1 MESITPYKSRYK
13 IRFVT
18 AASLFDGH
26 DATINI
32 MRRILQSTGA
42 EVIHLGHNRS
52 VDEIVNCAI
61 QEDVQGIALTS
72 YQGGHV
78 EYFKYMHDLL
88 AERGA
93 GHIKIFGGGG
103 GVFLPQEIAELQAY
117 GITKIYSPD
126 DGRTMGLQGMI
137 NHMMEACDFLTPTS
151 LSPALS
157 FGEGAEGM
165 RKPMMDKGDIARL
178 ITAAE
183 LGSLS
188 PALSEGE
195 GAEKQVSPIGGDLEG
210 ASSAPVLGITGTG
223 GSGKSSLVDEIV
235 RRYLM
240 ETDKTLAI
248 ISVDPSKRKTGGALL
263 GDRIR
268 MNAINS
274 PRVYMR
280 SLATRQANLALSK
293 HVQEAIDICKA
304 AGYDLVI
311 VETSGIGQ
319 SDTMITD
326 YCDVSLYVMTPEFGA
341 ATQLEK
347 IDMLDFADVVALN
360 KFDKRGALDAIRD
373 VRKQYRRN
381 HMLFDAKDEDLPVYG
396 TMASQFNDPGMNTL
410 FTALM
415 KTVKVKTGVD
425 LIGAGSGV
433 TGAEQGESEKIYIIP
448 PDRIRYLAEIAESS
462 TAYTDWV
469 NEQCKIA
476 QQMFN
481 VRGTISLM
489 NSLSPALSEGEGAAK
504 KVSPI
509 GGDLEGAY
517 NHLEDHLHAD
527 CKRLLKEWP
536 ETVAKYK
543 ADNFIYKVRDKEIK
557 QPLYYTSLSQLKI
570 PKIALP
576 KYEAWGDI
584 LRWLLTENVPGEFPY
599 AAGVFPLKREGEDP
613 TRMFAGEGGPERT
626 NKRFHY
632 VSLGQPAHRLSTAF
646 DSVTL
651 YGEDPHERPDIY
663 GKIGNSGVSIATL
676 DDAKKLYSGF
686 DLCHASTSVSMT
698 INGPAPMLLG
708 FFMNAAIDQQCEKYI
723 TEHGLQHL
731 VEDAYRRVYDEKG
744 LERPRYQGA
753 SPQPSPKEREQETLA
768 KEKFETAD
776 ITLWEILKINS
787 LEHRQNPTEAENI
800 IWQFLRN
807 KQTGYKIRRQHA
819 IDGYIADFVCLNK
832 GLVIEIDG
840 GYHQFNTEQDEVRT
854 TVLNYYGFKVIRF
867 TNEAVTTDTQGVVD
881 LIKSTLD
888 KQPERNVYAKTSSE
902 NEPERKVS
910 PIGGDLEGA
919 SFGEDLGE
927 ATIGGDL
934 EGALL
939 PIGNNGL
946 GLMLLGLTGDQ
957 VLSADVYEQIRA
969 YAIATVRGTVQAD
982 ILKEDQAQNTCIF
995 STEFALRM
1003 MGDIQ
1008 QYFIQQKVRNFYSV
1022 SISGYHI
1029 AEAGANPITQL
1040 AFTLSNGFTYV
1051 EYYLSRG
1058 MNIDDFAPNLSF
1070 FFSNGID
1077 PEYSVIG
1084 RVARRIWAKAI
1095 KNKYKG
1101 NDRSQKL
1108 KYHIQTSGRSLHA
1121 QEIDFNDIRTT
1132 LQALY
1137 AIYDNCNS
1145 LHTNAYDEAITTP
1158 TEESVRRAMAIQ
1170 LIINRELGLAKNEN
1184 PIQGA
1189 FIIEEL
1195 TDLVEQAV
1203 LTEFKAINDRGGVLG
1218 AMETMY
1224 QRSKIQEESLYYE
1237 TLKHTGEYPIIGV
1250 NTFLNKK
1257 GSPTIVPSEVIRA
1270 TEEEKQFQIAAL
1282 HLFQQR
1288 NSEHAPA
1295 LLKELQ
1301 QRAIAGDNIFEALM
1315 QACKYCSLGQISN
1328 ALYAVGGQ
1336 YRRNM

>member
-1 MESITPYKSRYK
+1 M
-13 IRFVT
+13 
-18 AASLFDGH
+18 A
-26 DATINI
+26 
-32 MRRILQSTGA
+32 
-42 EVIHLGHNRS
+42 
-52 VDEIVNCAI
+52 
-61 QEDVQGIALTS
+61 
-72 YQGGHV
+72 
-78 EYFKYMHDLL
+78 
-88 AERGA
+88 
-93 GHIKIFGGGG
+93 
-103 GVFLPQEIAELQAY
+103 
-117 GITKIYSPD
+117 
-126 DGRTMGLQGMI
+126 
-137 NHMMEACDFLTPTS
+137 
-151 LSPALS
+151 
-157 FGEGAEGM
+157 
-165 RKPMMDKGDIARL
+165 
-178 ITAAE
+178 
-183 LGSLS
+183 
-188 PALSEGE
+188 
-195 GAEKQVSPIGGDLEG
+195 
-210 ASSAPVLGITGTG
+210 
-223 GSGKSSLVDEIV
+223 
-235 RRYLM
+235 
-240 ETDKTLAI
+240 TDKTLAI

-293 HVQEAIDICKA
+293 HVQESIDICKA
-304 AGYDLVI
+304 AGYDLII

-326 YCDVSLYVMTPEFGA
+326 YCDLSLYVMTPEFGA
-341 ATQLEK
+341 ASQLEK
-347 IDMLDFADVVALN
+347 IDMLDFADIVALN

-373 VRKQYRRN
+373 VRKQYKRN
-381 HMLFDAKDEDLPVYG
+381 HKLFNAKDEDIPVYG
-396 TMASQFNDPGMNTL
+396 TMASQFNDHGMNTL
-410 FTALM
+410 FAALM
-415 KTVKVKTGVD
+415 DAIKVKTGVD
-425 LIGAGSGV
+425 FVRTQNVETQNIASLR
-433 TGAEQGESEKIYIIP
+433 EGESEKIYIIP
-448 PDRIRYLAEIAESS
+448 PDRNRYLAEIVESS
-462 TAYTDWV
+462 QAYQQWV

-476 QQMFN
+476 QQLYQVNGVLELLESSKDKN
-481 VRGTISLM
+481 VETQNIASLQDIQ
-489 NSLSPALSEGEGAAK
+489 K
-504 KVSPI
+504 
-509 GGDLEGAY
+509 
-517 NHLEDHLHAD
+517 HLEAQLHPE
-527 CKRLLKEWP
+527 CKNLLKQWP
-536 ETVAKYK
+536 ETIKQYTSE
-543 ADNFIYKVRDKEIK
+543 NFIYKVRDKEIK
-557 QPLYYTSLSQLKI
+557 QPLYYTSLSQLRI

-651 YGEDPHERPDIY
+651 YGEDPHTRPDIY

-723 TEHGLQHL
+723 AEHKLEHL
-731 VEDAYRRVYDEKG
+731 VE
-744 LERPRYQGA
+744 
-753 SPQPSPKEREQETLA
+753 
-768 KEKFETAD
+768 EKFKELYDDRGLTRPAYNLTQTLSKGEGLKSPTPDLSKGEGVKKFGYETGD
-776 ITLWEILKINS
+776 SRIWEILKANS
-787 LEHRQNPTEAENI
+787 RENRQNQTETENI
-800 IWQFLRN
+800 LWRLLRN
-807 KQTGYKIRRQHA
+807 NQTGYKVRRQHA
-819 IDGYIADFVCLNK
+819 IDGYIADFVCLSK

-840 GYHQFNTEQDEVRT
+840 GYHQLTQEEDKIRT
-854 TVLNYYGFKVIRF
+854 LVLNNEGFDVIRF
-867 TNEAVTTDTQGVVD
+867 SNDEVINEAQKVVKT
-881 LIKSTLD
+881 IKQTLD
-888 KQPERNVYAKTSSE
+888 NQSEREIPPFKENSSMPHPALSKGE
-902 NEPERKVS
+902 GSEEVSSNEEDQKV
-910 PIGGDLEGA
+910 L

-927 ATIGGDL
+927 ANKTT
-934 EGALL
+934 L
-939 PIGNNGL
+939 PPGNNGL

-957 VLSADVYEQIRA
+957 VLPTDVYKRIKA
-969 YAIATVRGTVQAD
+969 HAIATVRGTVQAD

-1008 QYFIQQKVRNFYSV
+1008 QYFINKKVRNFYSV

-1058 MNIDDFAPNLSF
+1058 MHIDDFAPNLSF

-1195 TDLVEQAV
+1195 TELVEEAV
-1203 LTEFKAINDRGGVLG
+1203 LTEFKAINERGGVLG

-1282 HLFQQR
+1282 HEFQHR
-1288 NSEHAPA
+1288 NEEIIPQ
-1295 LLKELQ
+1295 LLKNLQ
-1301 QRAIAGDNIFEALM
+1301 NTAVAGGNIFESLM
-1315 QACKYCSLGQISN
+1315 EACKYCSLGQISH
-1328 ALYAVGGQ
+1328 ALYEVGGQ